1 MKAYVVPRSSQE
13 GFTLLE
19 AIVAITIVGLTL
31 LPLVSFIA
39 QAANQLERA
48 ADSNEQSL
56 VMQSALA
63 LMTPVNPLLEPEGNL
78 PLDKDVSISWQSE
91 TLVEPNTAAL
101 LGAGLGG
108 YRLGFYK
115 IHVVVNRT
123 NTPEWFA
130 FDLRKV
136 GYDRFT
142 SAFDPFPA
150 AGK

>member
-1 MKAYVVPRSSQE
+1 MKILTGHCVRQE

-48 ADSNEQSL
+48 ADSNERSL
-56 VMQSALA
+56 VMQSAVA
-63 LMTPVNPLLEPEGNL
+63 LMTPVNPLVEPEGQL
-78 PLDKDVSISWQSE
+78 PLDKDVTVSWRSD
-91 TLVEPNTAAL
+91 TLVEPNTNAL

-108 YRLGFYK
+108 YQLGFYK
-115 IHVVVNRT
+115 IHVVVSRAD
-123 NTPEWFA
+123 TPEWFA

-136 GYDRFT
+136 GYGRFT
-142 SAFDPFPA
+142 SAFDPFSS
-150 AGK
+150 KK

>member
-1 MKAYVVPRSSQE
+1 MKSSTSRRPGQE

-19 AIVAITIVGLTL
+19 AIVAITIIALTL
-31 LPLVSFIA
+31 LPLVSYIG

-48 ADSNEQSL
+48 ADSNDRSL

-78 PLDKDVSISWQSE
+78 PLDQDVSIAWQSE
-91 TLVEPNTAAL
+91 TLVQPNTTAL

-115 IHVVVNRT
+115 IHVVVSRAD
-123 NTPEWFA
+123 TPEWFA

-142 SAFDPFPA
+142 TAFDPLSL
-150 AGK
+150 GRK

>member
-1 MKAYVVPRSSQE
+1 MHRTQQK

-31 LPLVSFIA
+31 LPLVSYIA

-48 ADSNEQSL
+48 ADSNERSL

-63 LMTPVNPLLEPEGNL
+63 LMTPVNPMLEPQGKL
-78 PLDKDVSISWQSE
+78 ALDQEVSISWESE
-91 TLVEPNTAAL
+91 TLVEPNTGAL

-115 IHVVVNRT
+115 MHVVVSRSDA
-123 NTPEWFA
+123 PEWFT
-130 FDLRKV
+130 FDLRKI
-136 GYDRFT
+136 GYNRFT
-142 SAFDPFPA
+142 SAFDPFS
-150 AGK
+150 AGRK